1 MFGWRSVGDPSW
13 AEFDRLRRGV
23 DDLMTAL
30 SRGSRVPAAPLWAE
44 ARLFPLLNLSREGDT
59 FVATA
64 EIPGIKVEDLNVHVE
79 GDTLTLKG
87 ERKPSSTAQGAS
99 FHRRERTSG
108 TFQRSLVLPASIDA
122 ENVKAN
128 YKDGVLTVT
137 LPMEKAAL
145 QRQISV
151 SVE

>member
-1 MFGWRSVGDPSW
+1 MFGWRSAGDPSW
-13 AEFDRLRRGV
+13 AEVERLRRGM

-30 SRGSRVPAAPLWAE
+30 TRGSRVPAAPLWAE
-44 ARLFPLLNLSREGDT
+44 ARLFPLLNLSRDGDT
-59 FVATA
+59 FLVTA
-64 EIPGIKVEDLNVHVE
+64 EIPGIKAEDMNVHVE

-87 ERKPSSTAQGAS
+87 ERKPSSVVQGAS
-99 FHRRERTSG
+99 FHRRERSSG
-108 TFQRSLVLPASIDA
+108 TFQRSLVLPAAIDA

-128 YKDGVLTVT
+128 CKDGVLTVT

-145 QRQISV
+145 PRQISV